1 MKGVPADR
9 INDAASGKKIVDY
22 WGPSKRI
29 LGDMGFLQSLKDYDK
44 DDISPDIMKKIRKDF
59 IPHKDFQPHIVAKA
73 SSAAE
78 GLCKWIKAIENF
90 ESVNTVV
97 LPKKF
102 KLMNA
107 KENLKETRKFLAE
120 KRALAAELE
129 EKVSGLNAELERT
142 NAEKL
147 RTERE
152 AAMCEQK
159 LQRAEALIGSLGQE
173 KSRWTEKAALLSRAL
188 DHLPG
193 DVLISCGMI
202 AYLSPLPKSYRE
214 SCSKKWHAYCMAS
227 NIACAANFNLISC
240 LGDPAEIQDWHLF
253 GLSLDEFS
261 VENGILLVN
270 SCRQCLF
277 LDPQQQ
283 ANKWIKR
290 MECGNQL
297 KVMKQS
303 DPLYFNALLDCMR
316 DGHPI
321 LIEDVVEPL
330 NICLE
335 PIFNFR
341 ISKRENVI
349 QLNSQT
355 SVEIDDGFRLYL
367 TSNANTLNFVGEFS
381 GKLNII
387 NFVFA
392 SNGLEENLL
401 DILVLKEN
409 PYLREER
416 DELMQN
422 KMEDKTKLIEYENA
436 ILSVIAESEGDIL
449 EDESSIKKM
458 DASKHLYV
466 KVIEKQSIYVEA
478 EQKIHDFRE
487 IYRKV
492 ASYAANLYCCLDQ
505 LRFINA
511 MYQFSLDWYLN
522 LYNTSIEKANRSRD
536 LQRRIDFLIK
546 SMTNHFYN
554 SICQSIFDADKLL
567 FSWIF
572 TTKILI
578 TNGVLKQEYLDLFIS
593 GKNGFIGPIRKKP
606 ATIEWMS
613 DEVWYKLNQ
622 LFEMTQRSELLES
635 IQPNIVQW
643 KTLYDDGDSQL
654 SSDLIDSF
662 TSFEKLMITKIFKP
676 ESITGAVTAFIATE
690 MGKQFVNPPKFDI
703 HKSFE
708 ESNIRTP
715 LIFIL
720 SPACDPID
728 TLWQFAE
735 RLGYSQSMQMIS
747 LGANQGD
754 HIEIALL
761 KAQKQGSWICLENC
775 HMNTRWLAN
784 LESIWKNMNFYN
796 TTRELN

>member
-1 MKGVPADR
+1 MEKK
-9 INDAASGKKIVDY
+9 NLGKKIVDY

-129 EKVSGLNAELERT
+129 EKVTGLNAELERT
-142 NAEKL
+142 NSEKE
-147 RTERE
+147 RTEKE
-152 AAMCEQK
+152 VAMCEQK

-173 KSRWTEKAALLSRAL
+173 KSRWTEKAALLQNLL

-193 DVLISCGMI
+193 NILISSGMI
-202 AYLSPLPKSYRE
+202 AYLSALPKHHRE
-214 SCSKKWHAYCMAS
+214 QCILKWHEFCKTS
-227 NIACAANFNLISC
+227 NIPCSEKFDLIEC
-240 LGDPAEIQDWHLF
+240 LGNQSKMQDWHLF
-253 GLSLDEFS
+253 GLATDEFS
-261 VENGILLVN
+261 TENGILMTN

-283 ANKWIKR
+283 ANKWIKQ
-290 MECGNQL
+290 MESGNHL
-297 KVMKQS
+297 KVVKQS
-303 DPLYFNALLDCMR
+303 DSSYFSILLDCMKM
-316 DGHPI
+316 GFPI

-335 PIFNFR
+335 SIFNFR
-341 ISKRENVI
+341 FSKCKNTI

-355 SVEIDDGFRLYL
+355 KVKISDSFRLYL
-367 TSNANTLNFVGEFS
+367 TSNANVLNFVSEFS

-387 NFVFA
+387 NFIFA
-392 SNGLEENLL
+392 SNGLEDNLL

-416 DELMQN
+416 DELLHN
-422 KMEDKTKLIEYENA
+422 KLEDKAKLIEYENA

-449 EDESSIKKM
+449 EDENAIKKM

-466 KVIEKQSIYVEA
+466 EVIERQSLFVET
-478 EQKIHDFRE
+478 EHNIEVFRE
-487 IYRKV
+487 SYRKV
-492 ASYAANLYCCLDQ
+492 ASYASILYCCLDQ
-505 LRFINA
+505 LRFINP
-511 MYQFSLDWYLN
+511 MYQYSLDWYLI
-522 LYNTSIEKANRSRD
+522 LYNYSIEKANRSRD

-546 SMTNHFYN
+546 SMTKNFYN
-554 SICQSIFDADKLL
+554 NICKSIFDADKLL

-578 TNGVLKQEYLDLFIS
+578 TNGQLKEEQLNFFIS
-593 GKNGFIGPIRKKP
+593 DGNNFDTVLPEKP
-606 ATIEWMS
+606 DIEWITNKMWRELNKWSEITERDDLLRLILDNVNKWKMYFDDS
-613 DEVWYKLNQ
+613 DSKLP
-622 LFEMTQRSELLES
+622 SEL
-635 IQPNIVQW
+635 VD
-643 KTLYDDGDSQL
+643 KL
-654 SSDLIDSF
+654 S
-662 TSFEKLMITKIFKP
+662 SFEKLLLTKIFRP
-676 ESITGAVTAFIATE
+676 EHITSAVSDFIAEE
-690 MGKQFVNPPKFDI
+690 MGIQFVNPPKFDI

-708 ESNIRTP
+708 ESNILTP

-720 SPACDPID
+720 SPGADPID
-728 TLWQFAE
+728 TLWVFAE
-735 RLGYSQSMQMIS
+735 RLGYSQSLQMIS
-747 LGANQGD
+747 LGADQGD
-754 HIEIALL
+754 YIENALI

-775 HMNTRWLAN
+775 HLNTKWLVN
-784 LESIWKNMNFYN
+784 LEKIWKNMNFYN
-796 TTRELN
+796 TTRK